1 MTERPRSK
9 VSSVTD
15 LVEVIP
21 TLLGFHPEESLVVL
35 AIQHGEL
42 VVTARADA
50 RACEQ
55 GLAPALSSL
64 WRRYPAALFFLFGFC
79 RDADAGWRAL
89 ERLADEIPAGT
100 PSRRVLV
107 DEHRWYGA
115 RDTPGV
121 PYDRLGNVHL
131 ARAAFAGR
139 PVRGSRAELVALIQT
154 SSTPEQVCASLER
167 VEATL
172 KGAGDLRERAAAL
185 IAGHQAAPR
194 PLTLDEVTLLSL
206 ASHDDRFLDEQ
217 LWALTPEQAGVHQ
230 QLWLQVVRG
239 SVPSCRGG
247 ALVALGLTSWLCGEG
262 ALQVVCLEALG
273 KVAGPPAW
281 IDLLDLVNA
290 AALSPQHW
298 DALVAGHRD
307 VPAAASGF

>member
-1 MTERPRSK
+1 MMNRPRTR
-9 VSSVTD
+9 VHSVTD

-21 TLLGFHPEESLVVL
+21 TLLGFHPQESVVVL
-35 AIQHGEL
+35 AIQRGEL

-50 RACEQ
+50 VACEK

-64 WRRYPAALFFLFGFC
+64 WLRYPAALFVLFGFC

-89 ERLADEIPAGT
+89 RRLAGEIPPET
-100 PSRRVLV
+100 QRRLVLV
-107 DEHRWYGA
+107 DEDRWYGA
-115 RDTPGV
+115 PDTPGA
-121 PYDRLGNVHL
+121 PYDRLGNAHL
-131 ARAAFAGR
+131 ARAAYAGR
-139 PVRGSRAELVALIQT
+139 PVRGSRAELVALIDT
-154 SSTPEQVCASLER
+154 TSTPEEVCASIQR
-167 VEATL
+167 VEAAL
-172 KGAGDLRERAAAL
+172 VGAPDLRGRAAAL
-185 IAGHQAAPR
+185 IAAHQDAPR
-194 PLTLDEVTLLSL
+194 DLTLDEVTLLSL

-217 LWALTPEQAGVHQ
+217 LWALTPEQARIQ
-230 QLWLQVVRG
+230 QRLWLQVVRG

-247 ALVALGLTSWLCGEG
+247 ALVALGLTSWLSGEG

-273 KVAGPPAW
+273 KVEGPPAW